1 MPYDRQPRRHRHS
14 GLLVQEKVGG
24 RNPSMVIWFESPSC
38 SYEVPAESAVDAGQ
52 DDVLS
57 QIDVTGMA
65 KQLGLTRF
73 KP

>member
-24 RNPSMVIWFESPSC
+24 SNPSMVIWFESPSC
-38 SYEVPAESAVDAGQ
+38 SYEVPAESA
-52 DDVLS
+52 DVLS
-57 QIDVTGMA
+57 QIDVTGMV